1 MVGAIRHEDDPT
13 LIHSL
18 RNGTLPGPVAKENF
32 QSDAIYNILQDTYNQ
47 ESTSIKLKKMKAKI
61 VRLYHMAQRRLF
73 LDTDEHDRIAEEVSL
88 YRILKLRKRQ
98 EARIVYK
105 VHDSHDNSQT
115 ASTAIIR
122 KTMEFMRMKYDYIQV
137 DKESARSIANNLN
150 KKLPQAA
157 NNVSETPITID
168 ELHLAVKKG
177 KPLKAPGSD

>member
-1 MVGAIRHEDDPT
+1 
-13 LIHSL
+13 
-18 RNGTLPGPVAKENF
+18 
-32 QSDAIYNILQDTYNQ
+32 
-47 ESTSIKLKKMKAKI
+47 MKAKI

-177 KPLKAPGSD
+177 KPLKAPGSDWIRQEFFKVTSETTKHKVAILNQMHTERGYNGSTETWNNNIPAQDAYT